1 MHTHIKCRAKA
12 RPVQPRYIYP
22 SDLILLLLLTLMY
35 MYMYVVLHVVRISDL
50 YRDIVNVSWKWG
62 LHAQCNE
69 WIDQTCEILS
79 YSSQGMD

>member
-1 MHTHIKCRAKA
+1 MHTHIKCWAKA

-50 YRDIVNVSWKWG
+50 YRDIVNVKLEVGSTRSM
-62 LHAQCNE
+62 Q
-69 WIDQTCEILS
+69 
-79 YSSQGMD
+79 